1 MSEKLSDI
9 GEWKTTLR
17 GDKILSFLN
26 LRNTLEKFNVWPDRT
41 DNSSEKELSAS
52 KIYRVLSFLP
62 IPFPFKTEA
71 RCLRNI
77 CHLPSGSAKS

>member
-9 GEWKTTLR
+9 DEWKTTPR
-17 GDKILSFLN
+17 CDNIVVLN
-26 LRNTLEKFNVWPDRT
+26 LQNTLEKLSVWPDRT